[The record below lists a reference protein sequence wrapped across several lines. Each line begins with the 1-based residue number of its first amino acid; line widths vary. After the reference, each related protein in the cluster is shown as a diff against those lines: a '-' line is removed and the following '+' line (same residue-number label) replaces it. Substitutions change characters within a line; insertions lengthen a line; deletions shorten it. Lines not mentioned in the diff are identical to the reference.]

1 MSTKDKSDFENLI
14 EHVTKYLNAKLLLF
28 KLKAIEFGT
37 NAVSGILKIFVVG
50 SMIFSVLLFLGF
62 GLAFW
67 MSELFQNQYTGFFI
81 VGVLF
86 LIITF
91 LTILLW
97 RPVVKPGLMRIFIQ
111 MFEDEED

>member
-14 EHVTKYLNAKLLLF
+14 EHVTKYLDAKLMLF

-37 NAVSGILKIFVVG
+37 NLFSGFLKLLVVG
-50 SMIFSVLLFLGF
+50 AMIFSVLMFLGF
-62 GLAFW
+62 GVAFW
-67 MSELFQNQYTGFFI
+67 LSELFQNQYTGFFI

-97 RPVVKPGLMRIFIQ
+97 GSVVKPGLMRIFIQ